1 MVVGIPCI
9 NCCTDF
15 CYLLSLGMA
24 DINSTI
30 SNHSLC
36 KGNGYYVSFPQM
48 LIYFKAPT
56 LCWGYF
62 YFRYLSIQTSVM
74 KKSIFLLLAGL
85 LVFNQLPATSIS
97 LTVPTEEPGKEVIRK
112 AAEEFRALSKKEKK
126 YKLKQAKKTL
136 REYKKAKKAGAEPD
150 TNTILLAILALL
162 LPPLAVYLHQGV
174 TNNKFWITTL
184 LFLLG
189 ILGAFTIGWYLILA
203 SIVYALIVI
212 LGNN

>member
-1 MVVGIPCI
+1 MRKIV
-9 NCCTDF
+9 F
-15 CYLLSLGMA
+15 LLSLA
-24 DINSTI
+24 VLI
-30 SNHSLC
+30 SNH
-36 KGNGYYVSFPQM
+36 
-48 LIYFKAPT
+48 
-56 LCWGYF
+56 
-62 YFRYLSIQTSVM
+62 
-74 KKSIFLLLAGL
+74 
-85 LVFNQLPATSIS
+85 LPATSSS
-97 LTVPTEEPGKEVIRK
+97 LIVPTEEPGKEVIRK
-112 AAEEFRALSKKEKK
+112 AAEEFKALPKKERK

-136 REYKKAKKAGAEPD
+136 KEYKKAKKAGAEPD